1 MPAGA
6 VRRLDLFV
14 LLFVSGSAALL
25 APAAAASD
33 LVLTPCGMRPRECVR
48 EAPQHAVVRAS
59 GGDGFVVEHADGRLE
74 RVDVPD
80 RCHAFMAEEHER
92 LSRVREEAPGKGE
105 EVEEEAG
112 AIPNGWIESA
122 GVYRMDPEVTIQSFT
137 GKWTVPPAPTAPHKP
152 ETLYYFIGLE
162 DRTQGKL
169 TTIHQPV
176 LTWGDQTEGGQFD
189 NQWHLWSWT
198 CCPKNLTW
206 HSPDIAGFAPG
217 ETLFGRIEKQSADTW
232 LIDGAWREK
241 DGSWRNTTL
250 VSQVGGF
257 NYNYADVTLEV
268 YNVTSCAQMSQGSVT
283 FSELALTLSDRS
295 EWKPPMWYVTGQP
308 TNCDVNMKILN
319 QTTMAISSN

>member
-1 MPAGA
+1 MQPSLFDLA
-6 VRRLDLFV
+6 VV
-14 LLFVSGSAALL
+14 SAAML
-25 APAAAASD
+25 APAMAAEAASPPADSD
-33 LVLTPCGMRPRECVR
+33 LLLTPCGIRPRECVR
-48 EAPQHAVVRAS
+48 EAPHNSVVRES
-59 GGDGFVVEHADGRLE
+59 GDGFVVDGGDGLLE
-74 RVDVPD
+74 RVEVPA

-92 LSRVREEAPGKGE
+92 LLRAKEAPG
-105 EVEEEAG
+105 EEAG

-137 GKWTVPPAPTAPHKP
+137 GKWTVPPAPTSPHKP

-241 DGSWRNTTL
+241 NGTWHNTTL
-250 VSQVGGF
+250 VSAVGGF

-268 YNVTSCAQMSQGSVT
+268 YNVTSCAQMSQGSVA

-308 TNCDVNMKILN
+308 TNCDVKMTIFN
-319 QTTMAISSN
+319 QTTMAITSN